1 MKKKIEELIEQYKAE
16 AVDTLKLDKL
26 DEEESCALEYSQ
38 GYIDGA
44 LDALET
50 LLKYYNEHQNSTSR

>member
-26 DEEESCALEYSQ
+26 DEEESWALEYSQ